1 MTILNYN
8 PTGRGII
15 LSGSR
20 QIAGQYVQIAKRRAT
35 EFKFLL
41 DSGNLKFGQKKYML
55 QTDCVW
61 CLINIID
68 GATFIRIHACTSGG
82 DPWAC
87 DFNAGTFCDYACSD
101 FEMECYNG
109 QQDPDPKP
117 TRPKWF
123 KDGNYGTRVRALS
136 LTPGGYSD
144 WDTWTYDWGDGNIDP
159 DGYWWEWHT
168 YDKPGRYEI
177 SIEVTSEAYE
187 YGPGGD
193 SGHTLEKTY
202 ESDISEADAYANFTA
217 MGFTDDFSGG
227 SVTYHSGIYGWNNNW
242 YYMARR
248 PNYTYDFSQVP
259 PDARIEFRSV
269 ITQLAPPITGLT
281 TTEGGEM
288 VGEGLHAID
297 LTHLIG
303 NPSVNVQVFPIEGY
317 PSLAGGGFIHADA
330 DRTKIMIPARH
341 KKTTRF
347 VQVDVGGKTRE
358 YAEPIHEDLI

>member
-41 DSGNLKFGQKKYML
+41 DSGNLKFGQRKYML

-87 DFNAGTFCDYACSD
+87 DFDLVPDCSQPCSD
-101 FEMECYNG
+101 FQMQCYNG
-109 QQDPDPKP
+109 TLDPDPKP
-117 TRPKWF
+117 TRPKWWLPLA
-123 KDGNYGTRVRALS
+123 TRVRALS
-136 LTPGGYSD
+136 RTPGGYSD
-144 WDTWTYDWGDGNIDP
+144 WDTWTYNWGDGTIDT

-168 YDKPGRYEI
+168 YEKPGRYEI
-177 SIEVTSEAYE
+177 SIEVTSAGYE
-187 YGPGGD
+187 TGVPKDTQHGLFKD
-193 SGHTLEKTY
+193 Y
-202 ESDISEADAYANFTA
+202 ESDISDADAYANFTGTA
-217 MGFTDDFSGG
+217 FYDSG
-227 SVTYHSGIYGWNNNW
+227 SGQNVS
-242 YYMARR
+242 YYRTHNFFPEIWRYTARR
-248 PNYTYDFSQVP
+248 PLLTIDFTEVP
-259 PDARIEFRSV
+259 PDARCFATTQV
-269 ITQLAPPITGLT
+269 TQLNGPFTGVT
-281 TTEGGEM
+281 SSEGGSTS
-288 VGEGLHAID
+288 GEGLKEIVD

-303 NPSVNVQVFPIEGY
+303 TIAVVEFYPLEGY
-317 PSLAGGGFIHADA
+317 PNLDAGGFIHCDQLQVKQA
-330 DRTKIMIPARH
+330 IPARH